1 MKKKSGFHWGLLCS
15 ALLYMLVGFFLLKW
29 PDRAIQIVCYAFGTI
44 TLVYG
49 MTRLIRYA
57 LKKNQEQGILSG
69 LNLTIG
75 IIMTGIGSFLLVSP
89 STVVS
94 IIPIVIGI
102 VIVIHSLTKI
112 QQALEIKAVQYD
124 KWWIMLIVSLVTAVL
139 GIIIVFKP
147 FSTAALM
154 VKVIGIILIAD
165 GQIAADMKPDE
176 LLCTDLLVRNGIREP
191 LYISA
196 LRHAGCS
203 LQSETHP
210 QHIESMDLTA
220 YSEKV
225 KDWFDQVKLPV
236 RKPDAAPELEVKGLS
251 YSYIP
256 GIPVLEDI
264 NFTIHK
270 GEMISIVGKNGAG
283 KSTLSSL
290 ICGFMKPD
298 LTMRRSMAPPIF
310 PQPITAS
317 FIFCCS
323 FLFPLAELNPFLNFS
338 V

>member
-165 GQIAADMKPDE
+165 GLM
-176 LLCTDLLVRNGIREP
+176 
-191 LYISA
+191 S
-196 LRHAGCS
+196 
-203 LQSETHP
+203 
-210 QHIESMDLTA
+210 TA
-220 YSEKV
+220 SVFFTSRTV
-225 KDWFDQVKLPV
+225 KKYG
-236 RKPDAAPELEVKGLS
+236 K
-251 YSYIP
+251 
-256 GIPVLEDI
+256 VLEAEYTEFD
-264 NFTIHK
+264 
-270 GEMISIVGKNGAG
+270 SDGKTEKEAVHADVVDVEGN
-283 KSTLSSL
+283 KL
-290 ICGFMKPD
+290 D
-298 LTMRRSMAPPIF
+298 
-310 PQPITAS
+310 
-317 FIFCCS
+317 
-323 FLFPLAELNPFLNFS
+323 
-338 V
+338 